1 MRIDMPKKA
10 KKKSKG
16 VVYSHEEIKK
26 EAAELESNLR
36 IRIAEIERI
45 ERNRKPDFRRRWANL
60 MAIN

>member
-16 VVYSHEEIKK
+16 VVYSHEE
-26 EAAELESNLR
+26 LESNLK

-45 ERNRKPDFRRRWANL
+45 ERNRKPDFRRR
-60 MAIN
+60 

>member
-16 VVYSHEEIKK
+16 VVYSHKEIKK
-26 EAAELESNLR
+26 EVAELESNLR

-45 ERNRKPDFRRRWANL
+45 ERNRKPDFRRR
-60 MAIN
+60 

>member
-26 EAAELESNLR
+26 KQQNWKV
-36 IRIAEIERI
+36 I
-45 ERNRKPDFRRRWANL
+45 
-60 MAIN
+60 